1 MKYEFG
7 KYKVVSLIG
16 EGGMNRVYLVVD
28 ENGKQW
34 ALKQTREPAEIQR
47 TPEEIREQ
55 FEREV
60 LTLSCLDHP
69 SLPSLCE
76 YFSSGLHHYI
86 VEEYVDGIS
95 LEKYILS
102 HHMSEAETLELAIT
116 LCTLLEYLHGK
127 NIIYRDLKPANII
140 VTKESTLKLLDFDI
154 ARIYKKGKKGDTIAL
169 GTPGYAAPETYGISQ
184 SDARSDIYSLGATLY
199 HILTGDD
206 PQMHPFIFE
215 PIGNFRNDISGR
227 LITVVEKAL
236 SRSPEMRYKS
246 AGQMKRVLMKIWKHC
261 SARPPSLVEFLRRVV
276 TQVFSKSA
284 SPAPSSPQLLK
295 PLSSSLPPSHQAGRF
310 APVNVLPSPQPASAN
325 PAAQPSQAAYAPPSL
340 KKGSSSSSSAA
351 QSHHQPLA
359 SSASPAGGKAPA
371 GFYVPPQPD
380 TDEDEEADV
389 QDSSVQS
396 SDAMGRTPLHRAVI
410 EGKDALAT
418 QLILNGAEVNR
429 RDSSGMAPLDWALMF
444 GRIAVATLLIEKG
457 ADLSLRDSEGK
468 TALHRA
474 AMLGCREIVQ
484 TMLQNGADMYARD
497 GKGNLPL
504 HYAKESEIFL
514 IFILQGF
521 DLDSKND
528 EGRGFLH
535 IFARDRN
542 CKLLELFINKGA
554 DCNLPDSRGR
564 TPLHDAVM
572 ICDDGVASLLLEKG
586 ALRGIQDSEGNTP
599 LHLAIVEGCLQCA
612 ELLVKDGS
620 ELNCPNKRGETPL
633 HSALLEGHRR
643 MIELLLEKGADINAA
658 DSEGKTP
665 LHMAVLKGFWSFA
678 GLLIEKGALINARD
692 AQGRTVLHYA
702 VTESQDDQV
711 SFFLDRGADISAKN
725 ADGRTPLH
733 CAVIEGDYEMAVLL
747 LERGAPCDL
756 LDKVGMTSYDWAD
769 YYGNRELMELLG
781 KS

>member
-86 VEEYVDGIS
+86 VEEYIDGIS

-102 HHMSEAETLELAIT
+102 HLMSEAETLELAIT
-116 LCTLLEYLHGK
+116 LCTLLEYLHVK

-215 PIGNFRNDISGR
+215 PIGNFRNDISDG
-227 LITVVEKAL
+227 LITTVEKAL

-246 AGQMKRVLMKIWKHC
+246 AGRMKTVLMKIWRQC

-276 TQVFSKSA
+276 TQVFSKSV

-295 PLSSSLPPSHQAGRF
+295 TLQSSVPPSHQAGRF
-310 APVNVLPSPQPASAN
+310 APVNVLPSPQPAPVNS
-325 PAAQPSQAAYAPPSL
+325 
-340 KKGSSSSSSAA
+340 
-351 QSHHQPLA
+351 
-359 SSASPAGGKAPA
+359 A
-371 GFYVPPQPD
+371 GFYVPPQPEA
-380 TDEDEEADV
+380 DEDEDV
-389 QDSSVQS
+389 DDGSIQGSIQGSVQGS
-396 SDAMGRTPLHRAVI
+396 IQGSDAMGRTPLHRTII
-410 EGKDALAT
+410 EGKDALAS

-444 GRIAVATLLIEKG
+444 GRLAVATLLIEKG

-474 AMLGCREIVQ
+474 ALLGCREIVQ

-497 GKGNLPL
+497 GKGNFPL
-504 HYAKESEIFL
+504 HYAKESELIL

-521 DLDSKND
+521 DLNSKND

-535 IFARDRN
+535 LFARDRN
-542 CKLLELFINKGA
+542 CRLLELFINRGA
-554 DCNLPDSRGR
+554 DCNLRDSRGR
-564 TPLHDAVM
+564 TPLHDAVT

-586 ALRGIQDSEGNTP
+586 ATSTIQDFDGNTP
-599 LHLAIVEGCLQCA
+599 LHLALIEGCLKCA

-620 ELNCPNKRGETPL
+620 DLNCANKRGETPL
-633 HSALLEGHRR
+633 HIAVLEGHRR
-643 MIELLLEKGADINAA
+643 MIELLPEKGADINAA

-665 LHMAVLKGFWSFA
+665 LHTAVLKGFWSFA
-678 GLLIEKGALINARD
+678 GLLIEKGALINASD
-692 AQGRTVLHYA
+692 AQGRTVLHYT

-756 LDKVGMTSYDWAD
+756 LDKVGMTSYDWAE

-781 KS
+781 KR